1 MARLRWLGIR
11 VCLLAAAFATTAR
24 ADTGGVHL
32 RMRIEGGGP
41 RTVVFESGLGD
52 TLGIWSSVQPEIAAG
67 CARTVSYDRAGYG
80 DSDPP
85 RTTRDAAHIVAELR
99 TALRQRNI
107 LPPYVLVGH
116 SIGGLY
122 MQYFARNYPR
132 EVAGL
137 VLVDSSSWNQRL
149 PLVPTVPALQAADP
163 MGDSPPADSSREVV
177 LFMPW
182 IMRLEI
188 MGSADAGAQVHAS
201 PAPAAVPTIV
211 LSSTRRLRG
220 ETAAAEARETRLQD
234 ELAQEFPGSEHVRVA
249 ASGHYIQRD
258 RPDVVIAAVR
268 KLAGCGP
275 DAAKPPRADRRRG
288 APAGR

>member
-1 MARLRWLGIR
+1 MARLRWLRMSVG
-11 VCLLAAAFATTAR
+11 LLTAAFAMGAH
-24 ADTGGVHL
+24 ADTGSVHL
-32 RMRIEGGGP
+32 RMKIEGSGAH
-41 RTVVFESGLGD
+41 TVIFESGLGD
-52 TLGIWSSVQPEIAAG
+52 TLGIWSKVQPQVSAG
-67 CARTVSYDRAGYG
+67 CARTVSYNRAGYPG
-80 DSDPP
+80 SDPAE
-85 RTTRDAAHIVAELR
+85 TSRDAAHVVAELR
-99 TALRQRNI
+99 RALRRRNV

-116 SIGGLY
+116 SLGGLY

-137 VLVDSSSWNQRL
+137 VLVDSSYWNQRL
-149 PLVPTVPALQAADP
+149 PLVPTVPALRAADP
-163 MGDSPPADSSREVV
+163 MGDPPPADSSREVV

-188 MGSADAGAQVHAS
+188 MGSADAGAEVHAS
-201 PAPAAVPTIV
+201 PVAAAVPTIV

-220 ETAAAEARETRLQD
+220 QTAAAEVREARLQD
-234 ELAQEFPGSEHVRVA
+234 DLAREFPGSEHLRVP

-275 DAAKPPRADRRRG
+275 EPSKPPRSDRRKG
-288 APAGR
+288 APAER